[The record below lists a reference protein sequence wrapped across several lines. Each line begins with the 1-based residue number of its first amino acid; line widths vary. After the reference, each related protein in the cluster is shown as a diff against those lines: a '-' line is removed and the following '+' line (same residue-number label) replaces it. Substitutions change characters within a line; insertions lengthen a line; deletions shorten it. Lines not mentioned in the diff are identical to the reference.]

1 MQFPLKGILRWLTV
15 RNRLAF
21 YKHRS
26 AHLMR
31 MEIDMKAFEAVGS
44 WILDTKS
51 GLVFG
56 CLVLLG
62 ALAVGGYQYLVA
74 PKTVILS
81 SKEFTCVA
89 AEPHGLATRCVEYR
103 RVH

>member
-1 MQFPLKGILRWLTV
+1 
-15 RNRLAF
+15 
-21 YKHRS
+21 
-26 AHLMR
+26 MR
-31 MEIDMKAFEAVGS
+31 MEIDMKAFESLGS
-44 WILDTKS
+44 WILDTKA
-51 GLVFG
+51 GFFFG
-56 CLVLLG
+56 IALILG
-62 ALAVGGYQYLVA
+62 SIVVASYQYMIA